1 MGRKVFFFFI
11 IFIFSCAVKPKH
23 QHPCTFPYIEYSEE
37 DLKTREAWLST
48 SFSRIQHHDPQKFK
62 YIIHKIDAAHRL
74 EKNIPEDSW
83 TIKILKDPEIL
94 KESIFISASVIS
106 EEHLVTAFTPGS
118 RIGFILSQS
127 CDLIGPSYYKD
138 MFSIRPQSPQQ
149 AREHWQMLH
158 ERFSKILTPH
168 DLVTKYKGSEYFN
181 EVTMIGTHPSRPKE
195 KLKIEALV
203 VECLKTKVNLHQ
215 GTAMIW
221 SGRDEDL
228 VNCLDGY
235 SHTNQVL
242 PFLKNLSKNYP
253 VLLKSTLDNHQF
265 DLFDNP
271 QRDE

>member
-1 MGRKVFFFFI
+1 MGIKFSFFLII
-11 IFIFSCAVKPKH
+11 IFISCTLKPKH
-23 QHPCTFPYIEYSEE
+23 QHPCTFPYIDYSEE
-37 DLKTREAWLST
+37 ELKKREAWLSN
-48 SFSRIQHHDPQKFK
+48 SFSKIQQHDPKKFK
-62 YIIHKIDAAHRL
+62 YIVHKIDAAHRL

-83 TIKILKDPEIL
+83 TIKILKNPDIL

-127 CDLIGPSYYKD
+127 CELIGPSYYKD
-138 MFSIRPQSPQQ
+138 MFSIRPQSPNQ
-149 AREHWQMLH
+149 AREHWQMLY
-158 ERFSKILTPH
+158 ERFSKILTPQ

-181 EVTMIGTHPSRPKE
+181 EVTMIGTHPFRPKE

-203 VECLKTKVNLHQ
+203 VECLKTKFSLHQ

-235 SHTNQVL
+235 PHTKQLL
-242 PFLKNLSKNYP
+242 PFLKTLSKNYP
-253 VLLKSTLDNHQF
+253 VLLKSTLDNHRF
-265 DLFDNP
+265 DLFDRPTN
-271 QRDE
+271 DE